1 MEHWCRRQHGAWLC
15 VPYVYGSSLPIA
27 SGVAFTTTTTFSTT
41 ALTLAAASVATTSL
55 ALAAASV
62 ATTALTLTAASLATT
77 ALTLAAATFASAT
90 TITTSLAAATLAA
103 AALSTSVKPWCTVHV
118 GAPVANEPH
127 GDATN
132 V

>member
-1 MEHWCRRQHGAWLC
+1 MEYWCRRQHGAWLC

-41 ALTLAAASVATTSL
+41 ALTLAAASI
-55 ALAAASV
+55 
-62 ATTALTLTAASLATT
+62 ATTALTLAAASIATT
-77 ALTLAAATFASAT
+77 ALTLTLAAATFASA

-103 AALSTSVKPWCTVHV
+103 AALSTSVKSWCTVHV
-118 GAPVANEPH
+118 GAPVANEPPR
-127 GDATN
+127 DATN

>member
-27 SGVAFTTTTTFSTT
+27 SGVAFTTTTTTFSTT
-41 ALTLAAASVATTSL
+41 ALTLAAASV
-55 ALAAASV
+55 
-62 ATTALTLTAASLATT
+62 ATT

-127 GDATN
+127 RDATN

>member
-41 ALTLAAASVATTSL
+41 ALTLAAASTTAL
-55 ALAAASV
+55 TLAAASV
-62 ATTALTLTAASLATT
+62 ATTALTLTAASVATT

-90 TITTSLAAATLAA
+90 TIPTSLAAATLAA

-127 GDATN
+127 RDATN